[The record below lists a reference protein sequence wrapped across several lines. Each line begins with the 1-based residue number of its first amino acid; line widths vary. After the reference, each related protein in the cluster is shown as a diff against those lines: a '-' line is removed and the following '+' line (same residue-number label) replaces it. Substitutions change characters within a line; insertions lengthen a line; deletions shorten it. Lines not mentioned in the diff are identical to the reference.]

1 MYLNCHTFHSLRYG
15 TISIE
20 DLVQQAVENNI
31 KTLAL
36 TDINTITG
44 IYDFTKL
51 CHQNNIK
58 PVVGVEIRSENE
70 LYYITLAKN
79 ARGIAEVNKML
90 TAHNCDGEILPKT
103 NPDFKAVFVIYPLE
117 NVPETLLDHEFI
129 GVKAEQLNLI
139 FNSMW
144 KRLVHKMVIL
154 QPVTFKTKQEFNL
167 HKILRA
173 IDLNTLISKLDKED
187 YCKETEI
194 LKPENE
200 VLSAFKNY
208 PQIIK
213 KTENLL

>member
-20 DLVQQAVENNI
+20 NLVQQAVENNI

-51 CHQNNIK
+51 CHQNEIK

-79 ARGIAEVNKML
+79 AKGIAEINRML
-90 TAHNCDGEILPKT
+90 TAHNCKGKILPKT
-103 NPDFKAVFVIYPLE
+103 NPDFKEVFVVYPLE
-117 NVPETLLDHEFI
+117 NIPETLLDNEFI

-139 FNSMW
+139 FNSM
-144 KRLVHKMVIL
+144 L
-154 QPVTFKTKQEFNL
+154 
-167 HKILRA
+167 
-173 IDLNTLISKLDKED
+173 
-187 YCKETEI
+187 
-194 LKPENE
+194 
-200 VLSAFKNY
+200 
-208 PQIIK
+208 
-213 KTENLL
+213 